1 MKNEISKA
9 YFNKLIKSGEST
21 TPMINFGTKK
31 QVLDKTGNIKL
42 FVIRFNQYG
51 IQKFQSIKEN

>member
-9 YFNKLIKSGEST
+9 YFNKLIKSGANT

-31 QVLDKTGNIKL
+31 QVLDKKGNVKL
-42 FVIRFNQYG
+42 FVIRFNRYG
-51 IQKFQSIKEN
+51 IQKFQSIK